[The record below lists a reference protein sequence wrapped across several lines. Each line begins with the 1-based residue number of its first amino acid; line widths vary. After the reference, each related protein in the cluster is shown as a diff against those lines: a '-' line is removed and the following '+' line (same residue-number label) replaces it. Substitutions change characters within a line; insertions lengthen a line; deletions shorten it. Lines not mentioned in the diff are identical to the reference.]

1 MVRIFWVLVM
11 FFGGGVSFGQTF
23 FTPQKIDYK
32 QKQAH
37 CLPYSTENLE
47 VLQKEKMRVKKV
59 TKNWIFFSASQQEI
73 EAVQNTSI
81 FKQLYKEFA
90 PPSLMADSARAL
102 HLVDSVHSGTGGLP
116 SSYTGEGVIVGY
128 VDTGIDFNHPDFK
141 NSDGTTRVLR
151 YWDHSFNQGSNPYG
165 YGAVWTNAD
174 INAGNCTS
182 MDNSGHGTTVAGQ
195 GSGGGHLGGYNKG
208 MAPNSK
214 IIIVE
219 SNFSL
224 PNWTLT
230 IADACDYIFKVADSL
245 GMPAVVN
252 ISLGTYHGSHDGN
265 DPASE
270 LIETLL
276 DEKEGRIVVSSAGNS
291 GNSGKYH
298 VQNQITADTS
308 FTWMIPN
315 PTGQLGAN
323 TTFIDLWTDVSDT
336 NFQFAFGADR
346 VTPDYSF
353 RGRTAFRGASS
364 FLGSSYQDTIWNGSN
379 RIATIVV
386 ESFLVN
392 QSLNLRA
399 VVTADSTNFRYRFE
413 TFGGGKYDLWSG
425 AFIGL
430 SDFETNIPSVATFS
444 PIANYVMPDSLQT
457 IVSSWN
463 CSEKVI
469 SVANIK
475 NRLSYLNGNNVV
487 YNSPETTPR
496 GMLSPTSS
504 KGPNRL
510 GTVKPDIGGA
520 GDISMGSAPL
530 SVWGATWI
538 YHKMD
543 SSRKYIR
550 NGGTSMA
557 SPAVAGV
564 AALYLEKCPKANYL
578 DFKNDL
584 TATAQTSPFMGTLPN
599 YGYGY
604 GTANALSLLLQTNF
618 DATVTGASGI
628 CDSAVE
634 LSLTS
639 LSVLDS
645 VIWNTNDTTISIYTD
660 TIGGYFAEVFNE
672 NGCRT
677 DSDTLT
683 LVQFSVPTISP
694 ITESGNHL
702 SVTSSESVFQWTMN
716 GTDITG
722 ETDDNYTISSGGNY
736 SVYVVNSDGC
746 YAFADTIS
754 SSLSIGVID
763 NERLIITPNPT
774 QDFFSVESTIEVVD
788 VYAIDFNGKE
798 IKLERINNQ
807 FSLKNLAKGTYVL
820 RIESKEKQF
829 FSRLV
834 KL

>member
-1 MVRIFWVLVM
+1 
-11 FFGGGVSFGQTF
+11 
-23 FTPQKIDYK
+23 
-32 QKQAH
+32 
-37 CLPYSTENLE
+37 
-47 VLQKEKMRVKKV
+47 
-59 TKNWIFFSASQQEI
+59 
-73 EAVQNTSI
+73 
-81 FKQLYKEFA
+81 
-90 PPSLMADSARAL
+90 
-102 HLVDSVHSGTGGLP
+102 
-116 SSYTGEGVIVGY
+116 
-128 VDTGIDFNHPDFK
+128 
-141 NSDGTTRVLR
+141 
-151 YWDHSFNQGSNPYG
+151 
-165 YGAVWTNAD
+165 
-174 INAGNCTS
+174 
-182 MDNSGHGTTVAGQ
+182 
-195 GSGGGHLGGYNKG
+195 
-208 MAPNSK
+208 
-214 IIIVE
+214 
-219 SNFSL
+219 
-224 PNWTLT
+224 
-230 IADACDYIFKVADSL
+230 
-245 GMPAVVN
+245 
-252 ISLGTYHGSHDGN
+252 
-265 DPASE
+265 
-270 LIETLL
+270 
-276 DEKEGRIVVSSAGNS
+276 
-291 GNSGKYH
+291 
-298 VQNQITADTS
+298 
-308 FTWMIPN
+308 
-315 PTGQLGAN
+315 
-323 TTFIDLWTDVSDT
+323 
-336 NFQFAFGADR
+336 
-346 VTPDYSF
+346 
-353 RGRTAFRGASS
+353 
-364 FLGSSYQDTIWNGSN
+364 
-379 RIATIVV
+379 
-386 ESFLVN
+386 
-392 QSLNLRA
+392 
-399 VVTADSTNFRYRFE
+399 
-413 TFGGGKYDLWSG
+413 
-425 AFIGL
+425 
-430 SDFETNIPSVATFS
+430 
-444 PIANYVMPDSLQT
+444 
-457 IVSSWN
+457 
-463 CSEKVI
+463 
-469 SVANIK
+469 
-475 NRLSYLNGNNVV
+475 
-487 YNSPETTPR
+487 
-496 GMLSPTSS
+496 
-504 KGPNRL
+504 
-510 GTVKPDIGGA
+510 
-520 GDISMGSAPL
+520 
-530 SVWGATWI
+530 
-538 YHKMD
+538 
-543 SSRKYIR
+543 
-550 NGGTSMA
+550 MA
-557 SPAVAGV
+557 SPAVAGI

-584 TATAQTSPFMGTLPN
+584 TATAQSSPFMGTLPN

-634 LSLTS
+634 LNLTS